1 MMILAIDTAT
11 RWTGLALHDGTAVLS
26 EQGWYGH
33 NTQTI
38 ELAPAIAATLRW
50 AGIAAADLEA
60 VAVSLGPGSYTGL
73 RVGLG
78 VAKGLSLANQTAL
91 IGVPTLD
98 ILAAAFQPL
107 DHALLLVAEAGRTR
121 ICAARYEWRDRAGW
135 QSEQPPQ
142 ITTWEQLLAEQ
153 SGPLT
158 IAGEI
163 TSAAQRQIRTSSK
176 DFHLA
181 PPAAWPR
188 RAGYLAEIGWRRLRK
203 GQTDDVAALVP
214 IYLREPG

>member
-1 MMILAIDTAT
+1 MILAIDTAT

-26 EQGWYGH
+26 EQGWYGR

-38 ELAPAIAATLRW
+38 ELAPAIDAMLRR
-50 AGIAAADLEA
+50 ADTEAADLEA
-60 VAVSLGPGSYTGL
+60 IAVSLGPGSYTGL

-78 VAKGLSLANQTAL
+78 VAKGLALANQTPL

-107 DHALLLVAEAGRTR
+107 DHPLLLVAEAGRTR
-121 ICAARYEWRDRAGW
+121 VCAARYTWQARTGW
-135 QSEQPPQ
+135 HSEETPQ
-142 ITTWEQLLAEQ
+142 ITTWEDILAEQ

-163 TSAAQRQIRTSSK
+163 APAAQRQIRVSNK
-176 DFHLA
+176 DFRLA

-203 GQTDDVAALVP
+203 GQTDDAAALVP